1 MEEDLGVALD
11 ALVELVV
18 GQRGLVERHVVRD
31 YEGRLGAA
39 GDDQVTQVA
48 VVFLQDKQCIS
59 GLR

>member
-31 YEGRLGAA
+31 HEGRLGAA
-39 GDDQVTQVA
+39 GND
-48 VVFLQDKQCIS
+48 
-59 GLR
+59 